1 MHEDLPLTQDGS
13 LPVDRSLLIVEDE
26 QAYLRR
32 LMQAMQIR
40 GFDVSGT
47 RSVSDAIRLIRN
59 KPPSFAVVELRLGR
73 DNGLSVIAELSRR
86 HPTARAV
93 VLTAFDNLT
102 TAVMAIKLGAVDY
115 LAKPVNADEL
125 SNVLLGPR
133 VPSAPSSMEFM
144 TATRVRWEHI
154 QRVFELCDHN
164 VSDTAR
170 RLEMHRRTLQ
180 RMLAKRAPK

>member
-1 MHEDLPLTQDGS
+1 
-13 LPVDRSLLIVEDE
+13 
-26 QAYLRR
+26 
-32 LMQAMQIR
+32 MQAMQIR

-115 LAKPVNADEL
+115 LAKPVDADEL

-133 VPSAPSSMEFM
+133 VPSAPSSME
-144 TATRVRWEHI
+144 
-154 QRVFELCDHN
+154 L
-164 VSDTAR
+164 
-170 RLEMHRRTLQ
+170 
-180 RMLAKRAPK
+180 